1 VRRTGRFGAS
11 LFGRKRTAYAKTKR
25 KPHAA
30 SLDRFAE
37 MWPRCHGMTDRD
49 LTLGL
54 ILDGGRARRMGGA
67 DKGLVP
73 LAGRPM
79 LAYAIDRL
87 RPQCAALAIS
97 ANGDP
102 ARFDGFGL
110 PALPDDPPDFSG
122 PLAGIVAGLEHCAR
136 NAPRLVYAASLA
148 ADTPFAPGD
157 FVARLHEARQAS
169 GAEIAVAASGGR
181 AHHVAALWPVDER
194 FSKVESVLQRFRVA
208 IADWP
213 AAPFDPFFN
222 VNTPE
227 DLGRAEAFLRKASGA
242 GGGAL

>member
-1 VRRTGRFGAS
+1 
-11 LFGRKRTAYAKTKR
+11 
-25 KPHAA
+25 
-30 SLDRFAE
+30 
-37 MWPRCHGMTDRD
+37 MTDQD

-54 ILDGGRARRMGGA
+54 ILDGGRARRMGGG

-102 ARFDGFGL
+102 ARFDGFDL
-110 PALPDDPPDFSG
+110 PILPDDPPDFSG
-122 PLAGIVAGLEHCAR
+122 PLAGIVAGLDYCAR
-136 NAPRLVYAASLA
+136 SAPRLVYAASLA
-148 ADTPFAPGD
+148 ADTPFAPRD
-157 FVARLHEARQAS
+157 FVARLHEARRGS

-181 AHHVAALWPVDER
+181 AHHVAALWPVGLADELR
-194 FSKVESVLQRFRVA
+194 RALGVEGLSKVESVLRRFRVA
-208 IADWP
+208 IVDWP

-222 VNTPE
+222 LNTPE
-227 DLGRAEAFLRKASGA
+227 DLARAEALLRDASDA

>member
-1 VRRTGRFGAS
+1 
-11 LFGRKRTAYAKTKR
+11 
-25 KPHAA
+25 
-30 SLDRFAE
+30 
-37 MWPRCHGMTDRD
+37 MTDSD

-54 ILDGGRARRMGGA
+54 ILDGGRGRRMGGA

-79 LAYAIDRL
+79 LTYGVDRL

-102 ARFDGFGL
+102 ARFSAFEL
-110 PALPDDPPDFSG
+110 PVLPDDPPDFSG
-122 PLAGIVAGLEHCAR
+122 PLAGIVAGLDHCAR

-157 FVARLHEARQAS
+157 FVARLHEARRRS

-181 AHHVAALWPVDER
+181 AHHVAALWPVALADELRRALVDER
-194 FSKVESVLQRFRVA
+194 LSKVESVLRRFRVA
-208 IADWP
+208 MVDWP
-213 AAPFDPFFN
+213 ATRFDPFFN

-227 DLGRAEAFLRKASGA
+227 DLARAEALLRDASGA

>member
-1 VRRTGRFGAS
+1 MSKRDASVR
-11 LFGRKRTAYAKTKR
+11 
-25 KPHAA
+25 
-30 SLDRFAE
+30 LDRSAQ

-67 DKGLVP
+67 DKGLSL

-102 ARFDGFGL
+102 ARFRGFDL
-110 PALPDDPPDFSG
+110 PVLPDDPPDFSG
-122 PLAGIVAGLEHCAR
+122 PLAGIVAGLDHCAR
-136 NAPRLVYAASLA
+136 NAPRLVAAASLA
-148 ADTPFAPGD
+148 ADAPFAPDD
-157 FVARLHEARQAS
+157 FVARLHEARRAS

-181 AHHVAALWPVDER
+181 VHHVAALWPVALADELR
-194 FSKVESVLQRFRVA
+194 RAVVHDGLRKVESALQRFRVA
-208 IADWP
+208 VVEWRG
-213 AAPFDPFFN
+213 APLDPFFN

-227 DLGRAEAFLRKASGA
+227 DLARAEALLREASGA
-242 GGGAL
+242 GGGAP